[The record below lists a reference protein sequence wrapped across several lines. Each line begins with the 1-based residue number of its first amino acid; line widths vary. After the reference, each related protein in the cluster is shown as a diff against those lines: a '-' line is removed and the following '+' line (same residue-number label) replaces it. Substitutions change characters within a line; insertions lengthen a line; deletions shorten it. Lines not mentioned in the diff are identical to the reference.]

1 MGFCYQ
7 LGFNSPTRVIGKEEF
22 WALATASETYR
33 KVREAREALERGD
46 KATYDRRKKGLPLVV
61 FIGTFEESVKTIEN
75 KKTGAKREVKGQ
87 WRLQK
92 HVHLN
97 GLVVADYD
105 HLDECDDNAN
115 LTVNEKS
122 QFSIREIWEEAY
134 AKLSDADKARVTCVF
149 VTPSGR
155 GLKVVFK
162 ADINIGNLIDNQ
174 VDFSKKLGL
183 PLDDSGKDA
192 TRGAFL
198 TTREDILLIN
208 EEELFTY
215 ENSEYAKRYDEEYH
229 EGKSGATLDVR
240 GKMEDVRCEKSLPLS
255 SIDFVTTQQSS
266 KAILTLPSLLQNVP
280 ADSLQEED
288 NGQSSM
294 VNDISYNGV
303 PYSKIISAWA
313 AQRFSKEGTSRH
325 EASVVLARDLYI
337 MTDRDKQKT
346 LALLMAQPWVKEI
359 IKERNEDVE
368 RTVNNAADYV
378 TAQESENAKK
388 GKSWLPKISKE
399 MAEIVRSEEQ
409 TLSNSPLKGES
420 SPPLREGSGV
430 GLSDLNP
437 PGDDVYD
444 KLPLGVWAEELQEM
458 AKEYPCMKE
467 LFVNVHPCK
476 LPAVWFSSAAL
487 FGTLMTRAW
496 YRFWYEPELIR
507 RLNYCI

>member
-1 MGFCYQ
+1 M
-7 LGFNSPTRVIGKEEF
+7 
-22 WALATASETYR
+22 
-33 KVREAREALERGD
+33 
-46 KATYDRRKKGLPLVV
+46 V

-105 HLDECDDNAN
+105 HLD
-115 LTVNEKS
+115 LTYPDKS
-122 QFSIREIWEEAY
+122 VHEVWNDAY
-134 AKLSDADKARVTCVF
+134 ARLTDADKARVTCVF

-240 GKMEDVRCEKSLPLS
+240 GKKEDVRCEK
-255 SIDFVTTQQSS
+255 
-266 KAILTLPSLLQNVP
+266 
-280 ADSLQEED
+280 SLQEED

-303 PYSKIISAWA
+303 PYSKIIEAWA

-359 IKERNEDVE
+359 VEERNEDVE

-378 TAQESENAKK
+378 KAQEAENAKK
-388 GKSWLPKISKE
+388 GKSWLPRISKE

-409 TLSNSPLKGES
+409 IVNSQLSIVNSPN
-420 SPPLREGSGV
+420 
-430 GLSDLNP
+430 LNP
-437 PGDDVYD
+437 PEDDVYD
-444 KLPLGVWAEELQEM
+444 KLPLGLWAEQLMEM

-467 LFVNVHPCK
+467 LFLNVHPHK
-476 LPAVWFSSAAL
+476 LPAVLFSSAAL
-487 FGTLMTRAW
+487 FGTLMTRSW
-496 YRFWYEPELIR
+496 YHFWYEPEMVR
-507 RLNYCI
+507 RLNYCIFVIGDPGAGKNLIEKFYFKIADPMIQADKGLIS